1 MLNRDIHSVLYGHW
15 SCQDLLTVLTAVFL
29 FSGVAIAFLRKIL
42 NSSNMHINALNDWFP
57 LVESINNCLTT
68 TWNT

>member
-15 SCQDLLTVLTAVFL
+15 SRQDLLTVLTAVFL